1 LQVNIYLTMAQNS
14 NNGSDSP
21 KSISKVVGQHADRVM
36 DGLFS
41 EIEELLS
48 GDLQEQQP
56 AKFQRATPAPQQL
69 ESAQPAMSPHAAE
82 QQVAGNRPP
91 VAAGAA
97 LPPGGQSTAQ
107 PAPARRRGLKGWVVG
122 GGSAL
127 LVGGGL
133 WWLQS
138 QGKIDLTALGRGE
151 SPIAFSNNADVKFSE
166 YLRGSLTKIDSN
178 NPNLASTGTPAAQG
192 VSSSTAPSS
201 SQGAIAIPNPPTAAT
216 GTASAAIDA
225 TLVKIVPGNPPMV
238 EFSIGG
244 QVQQFKGGDQI
255 ANSGWILTNVINTVD
270 NEVIL
275 KRNGESRS
283 LKLNDKL

>member
-1 LQVNIYLTMAQNS
+1 MTQNS

-41 EIEELLS
+41 EIEDLLS
-48 GDLQEQQP
+48 GDLPEQQP
-56 AKFQRATPAPQQL
+56 PQLKAATKAPQNL
-69 ESAQPAMSPHAAE
+69 EP
-82 QQVAGNRPP
+82 NRPP
-91 VAAGAA
+91 VPQHLTEQTVPGAA
-97 LPPGGQSTAQ
+97 LREGKAEHEAFQPGNRPLVSPVSALP
-107 PAPARRRGLKGWVVG
+107 PAPPAPKPWKTWWAVG
-122 GGSAL
+122 GGLSL
-127 LVGGGL
+127 LCGGGL

-151 SPIAFSNNADVKFSE
+151 SPIALSNNADVKFSE
-166 YLRGSLTKIDSN
+166 YLRNSITKIDSSN
-178 NPNLASTGTPAAQG
+178 PAA
-192 VSSSTAPSS
+192 SSGGT
-201 SQGAIAIPNPPTAAT
+201 QVAIPNPPAAPT
-216 GTASAAIDA
+216 GAAPVAAGSPVPTIDA
-225 TLVKIVPGNPPMV
+225 TLVKIVPGTPPIV
-238 EFSIGG
+238 EFQIGG

-255 ANSGWILTNVINTVD
+255 ANSGWVLTNVINTVD

>member
-1 LQVNIYLTMAQNS
+1 MTQNS

-56 AKFQRATPAPQQL
+56 PQLNAATKAPHNL
-69 ESAQPAMSPHAAE
+69 ESTRQPVAQELPAQPAPAKRQTASP
-82 QQVAGNRPP
+82 
-91 VAAGAA
+91 GAA
-97 LPPGGQSTAQ
+97 LPPAE
-107 PAPARRRGLKGWVVG
+107 PATPPVAPQETRRWPKRLAVG
-122 GGSAL
+122 GGLAACL
-127 LVGGGL
+127 GGGL

-151 SPIAFSNNADVKFSE
+151 SPIVLSNNADVKFSE
-166 YLRGSLTKIDSN
+166 YLRNSLTKIDGN
-178 NPNLASTGTPAAQG
+178 NSVAGTGGTQ
-192 VSSSTAPSS
+192 VS
-201 SQGAIAIPNPPTAAT
+201 IPNPPTASTGAAPAAT
-216 GTASAAIDA
+216 GSPAPAIEA
-225 TLVKIVPGNPPMV
+225 TLVKIMPGNPPIV
-238 EFSIGG
+238 EFMIGG
-244 QVQQFKGGDQI
+244 KVQQFKGGDQV
-255 ANSGWILTNVINTVD
+255 ANSGWIVTNVINTVD

>member
-1 LQVNIYLTMAQNS
+1 MTQNS

-56 AKFQRATPAPQQL
+56 PQLNAATKAPHNL
-69 ESAQPAMSPHAAE
+69 EPNRQPVPQGLSQPAAPARGPNASP
-82 QQVAGNRPP
+82 
-91 VAAGAA
+91 GAA
-97 LPPGGQSTAQ
+97 LPPAQ
-107 PAPARRRGLKGWVVG
+107 PATPPVASQAPATRRWPKWLAVG
-122 GGSAL
+122 GGLAVCL
-127 LVGGGL
+127 GGGL

-151 SPIAFSNNADVKFSE
+151 SPIVLSNSGDVKFSE
-166 YLRGSLTKIDSN
+166 YLRNSLTKIDSN
-178 NPNLASTGTPAAQG
+178 NPVASTGGTQ
-192 VSSSTAPSS
+192 VS
-201 SQGAIAIPNPPTAAT
+201 IPNPPTAAT
-216 GTASAAIDA
+216 GAAPVATGSPAPAIEA
-225 TLVKIVPGNPPMV
+225 TLVKIVPGNPPIV
-238 EFSIGG
+238 EFMIGG
-244 QVQQFKGGDQI
+244 QVQQFKGGDQV
-255 ANSGWILTNVINTVD
+255 ANSGWIVTNVINTVD

>member
-1 LQVNIYLTMAQNS
+1 MTQNS

-41 EIEELLS
+41 EIEDLLS

-56 AKFQRATPAPQQL
+56 PKLNAATKAPHNL
-69 ESAQPAMSPHAAE
+69 ESNRQPVPQGLPEQAAPAQRPIREYPSGGITSP
-82 QQVAGNRPP
+82 
-91 VAAGAA
+91 GAA
-97 LPPGGQSTAQ
+97 LPPAQ
-107 PAPARRRGLKGWVVG
+107 PAAPQAPATRRWPKWLAVG
-122 GGSAL
+122 GGLAVCL
-127 LVGGGL
+127 GGGL

-151 SPIAFSNNADVKFSE
+151 SPIVLSNNSDVKFSE
-166 YLRGSLTKIDSN
+166 YLRNSLTKIDSN
-178 NPNLASTGTPAAQG
+178 NSVASTGGTQ
-192 VSSSTAPSS
+192 VS
-201 SQGAIAIPNPPTAAT
+201 IPNPPSATTGAAPAAI
-216 GTASAAIDA
+216 GSPAPAIDA
-225 TLVKIVPGNPPMV
+225 TLVKIVPGNPPIV
-238 EFSIGG
+238 EFMIGG
-244 QVQQFKGGDQI
+244 QVQQFKGGDQV
-255 ANSGWILTNVINTVD
+255 ANSGWIVTNVINTVD

>member
-1 LQVNIYLTMAQNS
+1 MTQNS

-41 EIEELLS
+41 EIEDLLS

-56 AKFQRATPAPQQL
+56 PKLNAATKASHNL
-69 ESAQPAMSPHAAE
+69 EPNRQPVSPAQPAQSAPANRSP
-82 QQVAGNRPP
+82 VT
-91 VAAGAA
+91 A
-97 LPPGGQSTAQ
+97 LPPGQSVAP
-107 PAPARRRGLKGWVVG
+107 PAARRWPKWLAIG
-122 GGSAL
+122 GGISL
-127 LVGGGL
+127 CCGGGL
-133 WWLQS
+133 WLLQS

-151 SPIAFSNNADVKFSE
+151 SPIVLSKNADVKFSE
-166 YLRGSLTKIDSN
+166 YLRNSLTKIDSN
-178 NPNLASTGTPAAQG
+178 SPVASAGGTQ
-192 VSSSTAPSS
+192 VS
-201 SQGAIAIPNPPTAAT
+201 IPNPPTATGAAPVAT
-216 GTASAAIDA
+216 VSPAPVIDA
-225 TLVKIVPGNPPMV
+225 TLVKIVPGSPPTV
-238 EFSIGG
+238 EFIIGG

-255 ANSGWILTNVINTVD
+255 ANSGWIVTNVINTVD